1 MTKNQK
7 AFDRFVE
14 RNPHNHTG
22 AFRRPDLTRRGFF
35 QIAAGVGSALTG
47 SFLMAPDAKGADIT
61 ASGVTTINKAENV
74 IFILL
79 TGAPSHTDT
88 FDLKVIDGTTPT
100 NFTPE
105 MVNGVLWPTG
115 LLPNMAKQLPNMA
128 VVRSVQ
134 SWALVHSLAQTWT
147 QIGRNPAAALGDIAP
162 NIGSVVAIEKGKD
175 GTIFPPFVGLN
186 ATSGAGEGYFSSKYA
201 PFRVSYA
208 GGNASAGIPN
218 TSNSL
223 GQTRYNSMFT
233 QSGQIDG
240 ALRQTQTPYTDYD
253 SFYSAANR
261 MMYNSSVNQAFGY
274 SAAESA
280 AYGASGFGD
289 ACLVAHKIL
298 KGNLGTRFVQINFG
312 SWDHHVDIYAPQNL
326 PTMAK
331 QLDQGYAQ
339 LLTSLKADG
348 LLDKTLVVVAGE
360 FGRTVGPLTGSAG
373 RDHWKQQSILFAG
386 AGVKGGRALGATDA
400 TGAYTTDFGWSGQR
414 YIKPE
419 DVEATIYSAMGIDW
433 TTVRYDDPFGRG
445 FEYVPFSG
453 QGLYMPINDLWS

>member
-1 MTKNQK
+1 MTNNQK
-7 AFDRFVE
+7 QFDRFVE
-14 RNPHNHTG
+14 RNPHHHVG
-22 AFRRPDLTRRGFF
+22 ACRRPDLTRRGFF
-35 QIAAGVGSALTG
+35 QLTGGVGAALAG

-61 ASGVTTINKAENV
+61 SSGVTTINKAENV

-88 FDLKVIDGTTPT
+88 FDLKVVNGATPA
-100 NFTPE
+100 NFTPA
-105 MVNGVLWPTG
+105 MVNGVQWPTG
-115 LLPNMAKQLPNMA
+115 LLPNMAKQLPHMA
-128 VVRSVQ
+128 IVRSVQ

-175 GTIFPPFVGLN
+175 GTVFPPFVGLN
-186 ATSGAGEGYFSSKYA
+186 ASAGAGEGYFSSKYA
-201 PFRVSYA
+201 PFRVNYGA
-208 GGNASAGIPN
+208 GASAGIPN

-223 GQTRYNSMFT
+223 GQTRYNSMYNQVEQF
-233 QSGQIDG
+233 DG
-240 ALRQTQTPYTDYD
+240 ALRQTQTLYTDYD

-261 MMYNSSVNQAFGY
+261 MMYSSSVNQAFGY
-274 SAAESA
+274 TATESA
-280 AYGASGFGD
+280 TYGGTAFGD

-298 KGNLGTRFVQINFG
+298 KADLGTRFIQINFG

-331 QLDQGYAQ
+331 ALDGGYSQ
-339 LLTSLKADG
+339 LLANLQADG
-348 LLDKTLVVVAGE
+348 LLQKTLVVVAGE

-373 RDHWKQQSILFAG
+373 RDHWKQQSIIFAG

-400 TGAYTTDFGWSGQR
+400 TGSDTVDYGWSGQR
-414 YIKPE
+414 YVKPE

-445 FEYVPFSG
+445 FEYVPFAN
-453 QGLYMPINDLWS
+453 QGLYMPITDLWG